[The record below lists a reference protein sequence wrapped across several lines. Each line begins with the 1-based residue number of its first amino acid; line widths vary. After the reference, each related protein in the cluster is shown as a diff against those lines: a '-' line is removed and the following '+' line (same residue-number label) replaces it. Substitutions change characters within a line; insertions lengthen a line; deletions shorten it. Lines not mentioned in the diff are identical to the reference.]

1 MNTEKKKEV
10 LDLIN
15 KHVCQQ
21 TTEVQFG
28 VAKSTVGNINK
39 NRGAIIKA
47 WEETSS
53 NKRKQKLCR
62 TDNENVNACI
72 TRQSFL
78 KCGMTIPVIGPMLRT
93 QAREMAQRIHVGIF
107 RQAMEGF
114 NHSGHN
120 TLNLDS

>member
-1 MNTEKKKEV
+1 V
-10 LDLIN
+10 LDLTD
-15 KHVCQQ
+15 KYLCQQ

-39 NRGAIIKA
+39 NRGAILKA

-62 TDNENVNACI
+62 TDNENVNAI

-78 KCGMTIPVIGPMLRT
+78 KHGMNIPVIGTTLHT
-93 QAREMAQRIHVGIF
+93 KAREMAQRIHVGIF
-107 RQAMEGF
+107 RQAMDGF

-120 TLNLDS
+120 TLTLDSCLVSRQEYT